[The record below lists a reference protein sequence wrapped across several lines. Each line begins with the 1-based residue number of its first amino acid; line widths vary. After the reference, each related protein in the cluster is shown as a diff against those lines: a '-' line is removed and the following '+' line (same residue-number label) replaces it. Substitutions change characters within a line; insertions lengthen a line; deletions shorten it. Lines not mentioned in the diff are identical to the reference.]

1 MSINN
6 ETYEPANSI
15 DGKEFKKML
24 YSSLKLL
31 KEKQSH
37 IDSLN
42 VFPVPDG
49 DTGTNMYLT
58 YKEAIE
64 EVKKLDSNRID
75 KITSALAQGA
85 LMGARGNSGVI
96 LSQLLRGFSQAN
108 QKVKDLNAKNLADG
122 IDNASKIAYQ
132 GVLKPVEGTILTVSS
147 KAGEKA
153 QESYEK
159 GFDILGI
166 LENSYEAAEKA
177 LEKTPDQLPKL
188 KEAGVVDAGG
198 EGYVTLL
205 KAIYK
210 ELKGDLSFTHESK
223 LEVIETEKKEVSVEK
238 LKYTY
243 CTQTLIFTENENN
256 INNENNNINI
266 EEIRDE
272 LQKYGDSL
280 MVVGSG
286 NLIKI
291 HIHTNH
297 PGEVLEYALHFGNI
311 GDINIDNMERQ
322 QEHKESAEVAKNL
335 KKEDEFAK
343 NNNNKTKLKK
353 VEKDIGIISVAKG
366 EGMKNIMRDLGV
378 DIIISGGQSMNPSTN
393 DFVEAI
399 ENLDVNK
406 IIILPNNKNI
416 ISAAKQ
422 SVNLVDKEIAVI
434 ETKTIPEAISS
445 LLVFNDQAD
454 LADLKE
460 AMEGETEFVKTAE
473 ITKAVKDSQVEGLEI
488 KEGDIIGLLDGKI
501 EVHGENYKEVVLKLF
516 KKELEDE
523 DLITIYY
530 GEEVSE
536 EKAQELQ
543 KELKEKFNLD
553 EIEIYNGGQ
562 PLYPYIIS
570 LE

>member
-1 MSINN
+1 MSINK
-6 ETYEPANSI
+6 ETYEPTNSI

-31 KEKQSH
+31 KKKQSH

-64 EVKKLDSNRID
+64 EVKKLDSDRVD

-108 QKVKDLNAKNLADG
+108 ERVRDLYARNLAVG
-122 IDNASKIAYQ
+122 IENASKIAYQ
-132 GVLKPVEGTILTVSS
+132 GVLKPVEGTILTVSR
-147 KAGEKA
+147 KAGEEA
-153 QESYEK
+153 QFSYEE
-159 GFDILGI
+159 GNDILGI
-166 LENSYEAAEKA
+166 LENTYEAANNA
-177 LEKTPDQLPKL
+177 LEKTPEQLPKL

-198 EGYVTLL
+198 VGYVTILE
-205 KAIYK
+205 AIYK
-210 ELKGDLSFTHESK
+210 ELKGDLSFSHEIE
-223 LEVIETEKKEVSVEK
+223 LGVVETEEKEVSTEE
-238 LKYTY
+238 LEFTY
-243 CTQTLIFTENENN
+243 CTQTLIFTEDDVND
-256 INNENNNINI
+256 INI
-266 EEIRDE
+266 EEIRNE
-272 LQKYGDSL
+272 LKEYGDSL

-286 NLIKI
+286 NIIKI

-297 PGEVLEYALHFGNI
+297 PGQILEYALNIGDI
-311 GDINIDNMERQ
+311 GDINIDNMEKQ
-322 QEHKESAEVAKNL
+322 QEHKESSEVARNLNNQKKTEKN
-335 KKEDEFAK
+335 EEIQ
-343 NNNNKTKLKK
+343 NQSTK

-366 EGMKNIMRDLGV
+366 PGMKNIMKDLGV

-399 ENLDVNK
+399 NELEVDK

-422 SVNLVDKEIAVI
+422 SINLTDKEIAVI

-445 LLVFNDQAD
+445 LLVFNDQAE

-460 AMEGETEFVKTAE
+460 AMEGETEYVKTAE
-473 ITKAVKDSQVEGLEI
+473 ITTAVKDSQVKGLQI
-488 KEGDIIGLLDGKI
+488 KEGDIIGLFDGEI
-501 EVHGENYKEVVLKLF
+501 VVHGESYKEVVLKLF
-516 KKELEDE
+516 EKKLNGE
-523 DLITIYY
+523 DLVTIYY
-530 GEEVSE
+530 GEDVSKE
-536 EKAQELQ
+536 EA
-543 KELKEKFNLD
+543 KELKDELKDKFNLD

>member
-1 MSINN
+1 MSINK
-6 ETYEPANSI
+6 ETYEPANRI

-31 KEKQSH
+31 KENQSY

-64 EVKKLDSNRID
+64 EVKNLNSDRVD
-75 KITSALAQGA
+75 EITSALAQGA

-108 QKVKDLNAKNLADG
+108 ERVKNLTTKNLAAG
-122 IDNASKIAYQ
+122 IENASKIAYQ
-132 GVLKPVEGTILTVSS
+132 GVLKPVEGTILTVSR
-147 KAGEKA
+147 KAGEEA
-153 QESYEK
+153 QSSYEE
-159 GFDILGI
+159 GYDILGI
-166 LENSYEAAEKA
+166 LESTYEAAEKA
-177 LEKTPDQLPKL
+177 LEKTPEQLPKL

-198 EGYVTLL
+198 VGFVTIL
-205 KAIYK
+205 KAVYK
-210 ELKGDLSFTHESK
+210 ELKGDLSFSHETE
-223 LEVIETEKKEVSVEK
+223 LEVIEREEKEVSTEK
-238 LKYTY
+238 LEYTY
-243 CTQTLIFTENENN
+243 CTQTLIYTEEE
-256 INNENNNINI
+256 INNSNI
-266 EEIRDE
+266 EKIREE
-272 LQKYGDSL
+272 LQEYGDSL
-280 MVVGSG
+280 MAVGSG
-286 NLIKI
+286 NIIKI

-297 PGEVLEYALHFGNI
+297 PGKILEYALNHGDI
-311 GDINIDNMERQ
+311 GDISIDNMERQ
-322 QEHKESAEVAKNL
+322 KEHKESAEVAKNL
-335 KKEDEFAK
+335 NK
-343 NNNNKTKLKK
+343 NKTNEKNENKEEQLTK
-353 VEKDIGIISVAKG
+353 VDKDIGIISVAKG
-366 EGMKNIMRDLGV
+366 QGMKNIMKDLGV

-399 ENLDVNK
+399 KELDVDK

-422 SVNLVDKEIAVI
+422 SKHLTDKELAVI
-434 ETKTIPEAISS
+434 ETKSIPEAISS

-460 AMEGETEFVKTAE
+460 AMEGETNYVKTAE
-473 ITKAVKDSQVEGLEI
+473 ITTAVKDSQVKGFEI
-488 KEGDIIGLLDGKI
+488 KEGDIIGILDGEI
-501 EVHGENYKEVVLKLF
+501 EVHGDNYEEVVLKLF
-516 KKELEDE
+516 EKKLEDE

-530 GEEVSE
+530 GEDVTE
-536 EKAQELQ
+536 EEAEDLKNQLQ
-543 KELKEKFNLD
+543 EKFNLD